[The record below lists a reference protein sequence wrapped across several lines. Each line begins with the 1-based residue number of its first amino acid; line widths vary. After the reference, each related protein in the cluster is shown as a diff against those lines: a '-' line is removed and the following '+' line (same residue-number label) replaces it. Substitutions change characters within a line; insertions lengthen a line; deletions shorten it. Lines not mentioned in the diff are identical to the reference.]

1 VVSEK
6 ADRPARVPVDGP
18 TLRAVRENTGTPLRR
33 IARSAGMSHG
43 HLSKVER
50 GEHGRPVTPAIVTAY
65 ERVTGVRLDEAAAK
79 VAERR
84 LREAGRD
91 AKVWVPGQMT
101 DPRRVGY
108 NAAIG
113 ALAVGGFLGEPV
125 GRLIDSAGRPA
136 IPPVP
141 DQWDLVQLA
150 QTCQLLTGLDMRY
163 GGGLVAQLGKAV
175 LGWAVPMLNARE
187 MDEPDATGL
196 HAVLAAIAHRAGWAA
211 FDVAAHES
219 ARSLFR
225 LALSAAV
232 RGEDHDLRGHV
243 LADVAAQHN
252 QLGYHHDA
260 LQLIRLGEG
269 DERISPPVRMVL
281 HGVKARVYGAL
292 GQVEPCRQQ
301 IQAAQAAFDQPNIP
315 QRAGWVDRIATP
327 ARLDAMAGHAI
338 AELATRTG
346 DDSHRGEAIQRL
358 TRAVDGFDPAVHAR
372 AHALCLARI
381 GLLQATGGGQHDSDQ
396 FAQWIRE
403 RLPDHDRIRSQRL
416 AAAIQ
421 TTQPQQPGP
430 AAQPAVAR
438 QRG

>member
-125 GRLIDSAGRPA
+125 SRLIDSAGRPA

-141 DQWDLVQLA
+141 DLWDLAQLE

-175 LGWAVPMLNARE
+175 LGWAVPMLNARD

-301 IQAAQAAFDQPNIP
+301 IQAAQAAFDQPTP
-315 QRAGWVDRIATP
+315 EPPERPGWVATLATP
-327 ARLDAMAGHAI
+327 ARLEALAGHAL
-338 AELATRTG
+338 AELAIRTG
-346 DDSHRGEAIQRL
+346 DDGHRGEAIQRL

-381 GLLQATGGGQHDSDQ
+381 GLLQTSSGGENDSDQ
-396 FAQWIRE
+396 FAQWVRE
-403 RLPDHDRIRSQRL
+403 RLPDHERIRSQRL
-416 AAAIQ
+416 AAVLEN
-421 TTQPQQPGP
+421 TPP
-430 AAQPAVAR
+430 AQPEPPA
-438 QRG
+438 

>member
-1 VVSEK
+1 V
-6 ADRPARVPVDGP
+6 VPVDGP

-33 IARSAGMSHG
+33 IARLAGMSHG

-50 GEHGRPVTPAIVTAY
+50 GEHGRPVTPAIVNAY
-65 ERVTGVRLDEAAAK
+65 ERVTGVRLAEAAAR
-79 VAERR
+79 VAEQTQ
-84 LREAGRD
+84 RETGR
-91 AKVWVPGQMT
+91 KVKAWVAGQMT
-101 DPRRVGY
+101 DPRRIGY

-125 GRLIDSAGRPA
+125 GRLIDSVGRPA
-136 IPPVP
+136 TPLVP
-141 DQWDLVQLA
+141 DEWDLWQLE
-150 QTCQLLTGLDMRY
+150 QVSQLLTGLDMRY

-175 LGWAVPMLNARE
+175 LSWAVPMLNARD
-187 MDEPDATGL
+187 MDDRDAARL
-196 HAVLAAIAHRAGWAA
+196 HAAVAALAHRAGWAA

-252 QLGYHHDA
+252 HLGYRQDA
-260 LQLIRLGEG
+260 LQIIRLGEG

-281 HGVKARVYGAL
+281 HGVKARIYGAL
-292 GQVEPCRQQ
+292 GQVESCRRQ
-301 IQAAQAAFDQPNIP
+301 IQAAETAFEQPTP
-315 QRAGWVDRIATP
+315 EQPERPGWVGRLATP
-327 ARLDAMAGHAI
+327 ARLDALAGHAI
-338 AELATRTG
+338 AELAIRTG
-346 DDSHRGEAIQRL
+346 DDGHRGEAIQRL
-358 TRAVDGFDPAVHAR
+358 TRAVDGFDPNVHAR

-381 GLLQATGGGQHDSDQ
+381 GHLQTSSGGDPNDSDQ

-403 RLPDHDRIRSQRL
+403 RLPHHDRIRSQRL
-416 AAAIQ
+416 TAAVE
-421 TTQPQQPGP
+421 TTQP
-430 AAQPAVAR
+430 AQPKPAEEPQAARPVAR